1 MPALPL
7 TAEQKEDAARLK
19 RLFLSWKEARKASGE
34 PASQDAFSDQVG
46 FGQSAVNQYLNG
58 KIPLNAHAAAKFSKA
73 LGCQISDF
81 SESVAAIASEI
92 GDAVITA
99 SDDVQPVARMSITE
113 LSKQE
118 IHLVLTLR
126 ELGPVAREELIAAAN
141 RLYRLASQPP
151 ENNSPPTR
159 RTQSSSGQ
167 KSKKSKTEK
176 AGAN

>member
-34 PASQDAFSDQVG
+34 PASQDAFSDLVG

-92 GDAVITA
+92 GDAVITS
-99 SDDVQPVARMSITE
+99 SDDVQPATRMSITE

-126 ELGPVAREELIAAAN
+126 ELDPVAREELVATAN
-141 RLYRLASQPP
+141 RLYQVASQPVDT
-151 ENNSPPTR
+151 NSTAVRPKQFSP
-159 RTQSSSGQ
+159 GQ

-176 AGAN
+176 AGVN